1 MDSIGAFAEISIA
14 VISGCFASFAS
25 YFIFRMQDREKAS
38 AEVNKAKESFVHFQ
52 NRINQKLSD
61 LDIRLSSALNNNA
74 KNLKDE
80 IERKYVSDEV
90 LMLRLKAIDQ
100 RIDSV
105 VSELRQSMDSFKQEM
120 RTAIAT
126 IKKDQ
131 EMLPDQVATRVV
143 AAIENHK

>member
-1 MDSIGAFAEISIA
+1 
-14 VISGCFASFAS
+14 
-25 YFIFRMQDREKAS
+25 
-38 AEVNKAKESFVHFQ
+38 
-52 NRINQKLSD
+52 
-61 LDIRLSSALNNNA
+61 
-74 KNLKDE
+74 
-80 IERKYVSDEV
+80 
-90 LMLRLKAIDQ
+90 MLRLKAIDQ